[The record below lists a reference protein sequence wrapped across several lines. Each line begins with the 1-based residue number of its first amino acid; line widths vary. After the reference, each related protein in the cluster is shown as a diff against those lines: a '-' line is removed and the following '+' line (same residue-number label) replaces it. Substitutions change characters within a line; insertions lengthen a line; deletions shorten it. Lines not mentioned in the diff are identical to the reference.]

1 MTIKLLGLTGS
12 IGMGKST
19 VGKMFEKLDIP
30 IYNVDAR
37 IHELYEPG
45 GIAVEPVGAVFPDA
59 IIDGRVDRPTLSKLV
74 VGDDAAIKKLEQI
87 VHPLVGQDRADFIS
101 KAEQNGHDMVVLDVP
116 LIFETGGEENFDTI
130 IVVSA
135 PHHIQKSRVLERAD
149 MSEEKF
155 HSILARQT
163 PDAEKRQKADHVIN
177 TDCTE
182 EETFEQVKQLVD
194 LLRGA

>member
-74 VGDDAAIKKLEQI
+74 VGDDEAIKKLEQI

-101 KAEQNGHDMVVLDVP
+101 QAEQNGHDMVVLDVP
-116 LIFETGGEENFDTI
+116 LIFETGGEKNFDTI

-135 PHHIQKSRVLERAD
+135 PHHVQKSRVLERAD

-155 HSILARQT
+155 HTILARQT